1 VRMSK
6 QTDRRRT
13 PTRELRIVSFAN
25 FAYALSSSA
34 PGIPKSGLKSLS
46 IRTLPISGGG
56 GLKLSTQNSK
66 LKTDRSKPLP
76 GCATAP
82 ARVYTLYPAPDTRRL
97 PKSGLKSLSIR
108 TLRTF
113 SGEGPKTQK
122 PPLYPVLMQSF
133 KRILAILFGGLAM
146 LAVALV
152 CAYLSMRVAIHG
164 REVAVPNLAGLSDED
179 AAAAAKD
186 QGLNL
191 SIENRFYSSAV
202 APNHVLSQSPV
213 AGARV
218 RSGWQ
223 VRVTESLGPQ
233 TVSVPDVTG
242 QTERPATLVLRRLQ
256 LDPGTIAHLP
266 APAPAGIVLAQ
277 SPPPNSR
284 GLNGPRVALLVSDD
298 DTAAAETDAPAF
310 VMPSLIGLSVSA
322 ASMRLATAG
331 LHIAGV
337 QNPATPPEPDAPAA
351 ASAEPP
357 ADHYTTSFYP
367 PKQAFSIAATIA
379 AQSPAPGHR
388 ITAADPI
395 RVTLSQ

>member
-1 VRMSK
+1 MH
-6 QTDRRRT
+6 
-13 PTRELRIVSFAN
+13 
-25 FAYALSSSA
+25 
-34 PGIPKSGLKSLS
+34 SL
-46 IRTLPISGGG
+46 
-56 GLKLSTQNSK
+56 
-66 LKTDRSKPLP
+66 
-76 GCATAP
+76 
-82 ARVYTLYPAPDTRRL
+82 
-97 PKSGLKSLSIR
+97 
-108 TLRTF
+108 
-113 SGEGPKTQK
+113 
-122 PPLYPVLMQSF
+122 
-133 KRILAILFGGLAM
+133 KRILVILLGGLAM
-146 LAVALV
+146 LAVAVLG
-152 CAYLSMRVAIHG
+152 AYLSMRVAIHG

-179 AAAAAKD
+179 AAAATKD

-256 LDPGTIAHLP
+256 LDPGAIAHLP

-277 SPPPNSR
+277 SPPPNSK

-298 DTAAAETDAPAF
+298 ETAADDPAY

-322 ASMRLATAG
+322 ASLRLATAG
-331 LHIAGV
+331 LHIASV
-337 QNPATPPEPDAPAA
+337 QNPAAPAPDAPAPA
-351 ASAEPP
+351 PAEPP
-357 ADHYTTSFYP
+357 AEHYTTSFYP
-367 PKQAFSIAATIA
+367 PKQAFSVAATIA